1 MKFSVVDYTAMATT
15 LAILG
20 EEDAEEVLDRQF
32 ERIDN
37 PDRRARFT
45 FVRPALSTDPAVRE
59 AFFESLSD
67 LENRAREPWVLTA
80 LGYLHHPTRTR
91 HSARFVIPSLEMV
104 EEIQRTGDI
113 FFPQGWLGA
122 TLGSHNDPELAAEV
136 EDWLSAL
143 PDDYPERLK
152 GKILQSTD
160 GLDRAAEI
168 VHGTEP

>member
-1 MKFSVVDYTAMATT
+1 MNFSVVDYTGMATT

-20 EEDAEEVLDRQF
+20 EGDAEGILDRQL

-37 PDRRARFT
+37 PDRKARFE
-45 FVRPALSTDPAVRE
+45 FVRPALSRDPAVRE
-59 AFFESLSD
+59 VFFESLGD
-67 LENRAREPWVLTA
+67 VENRAQEPWVLTA

-91 HSARFVIPSLEMV
+91 HSRRFVIPSLEMV

-122 TLGSHNDPELAAEV
+122 TLRSHNDPDLAAEV
-136 EDWLSAL
+136 NAWLDAL
-143 PDDYPERLK
+143 PSDYPPRLR

-160 GLDRAAEI
+160 GLDRAASI
-168 VHGTEP
+168 VHGADR